1 VARPFDD
8 LFRDIRHA
16 VRSLRRS
23 PGFSLTAIV
32 TLGLGLGANAAIFS
46 VLDAALLRPL
56 PYPESDRIVTLHILG
71 RESEAGEPDLF
82 PWSYPK
88 FERFRT
94 ASSSFSEVAGY
105 GTTNL
110 NLSSPDGPERLEAEL
125 VSAGYFSVLGLQAVR
140 GRLLLPGEDARS
152 GEPAVVVLS
161 HGLWQRRFG
170 ADSALV
176 GSDLRLNGRS
186 LTVIGIAPA
195 GFRGLSGNADVFVP
209 ISLAPVFEYPSILT
223 QAANHWFLAIGKL
236 RPGRTLAAAELDAA
250 AAGVIVDRE
259 HRFPE
264 QQGSWSAMAR
274 PLDAARVDPGFRRS
288 VLLLWGAVGLVLL
301 IACVNLT
308 SLLLVRTVARRREI
322 AVRLALGARRGR
334 LVRQVLT
341 ESLMLS
347 LAGFGLAL
355 LLAQAGVGLLLRLGP
370 GRAIEGPGVSF
381 LFDPSSVHL
390 SGRVALVCFG
400 LSLLAALLVGLIPAL
415 QASRPGLTTDLKA
428 GGGAGT
434 GTHRRR
440 PAAQQILVVAEV
452 ALALVLLAGAGL
464 LTKSFARLHAL
475 DPGFEPKRVL
485 TLRYSGAAGDF
496 AVRDGPAFREAVV
509 TRLAALPG
517 VHSASVGWCAPLTS
531 RCSTSVIN
539 RVDGQEFKIGSGSVA
554 VGLHPATPDHF
565 RALGIPVLRGRV
577 FTAADRVGA
586 PRVVII
592 NETAAARQWP
602 GQDPVGRRL
611 AAAAGFFSG
620 GDSSATVIG
629 VVKDVRYGAMD
640 SEAMP
645 DLYFPGYQI
654 RFGGFGT
661 IFVRTSG
668 EPTAVRAAV
677 EREVRALDPALP
689 LYNVMTMEER
699 AGAALSRQ
707 RFSTT
712 LLAVFALL
720 ALVLA
725 AIGLYGTMAFS
736 VAQRTREIGLRMALG
751 ADAPIVLRKVLGQ
764 GLALAGVGIG
774 LGLAGAVALQRVI
787 AGMLYEVEPTDPLT
801 LAGVSA
807 LMAVA
812 ALLAALLP
820 ARRATRVDPMEAL
833 KAE

>member
-1 VARPFDD
+1 V
-8 LFRDIRHA
+8 
-16 VRSLRRS
+16 
-23 PGFSLTAIV
+23 
-32 TLGLGLGANAAIFS
+32 
-46 VLDAALLRPL
+46 
-56 PYPESDRIVTLHILG
+56 ILG
-71 RESEAGEPDLF
+71 
-82 PWSYPK
+82 
-88 FERFRT
+88 
-94 ASSSFSEVAGY
+94 
-105 GTTNL
+105 
-110 NLSSPDGPERLEAEL
+110 
-125 VSAGYFSVLGLQAVR
+125 
-140 GRLLLPGEDARS
+140 
-152 GEPAVVVLS
+152 

-170 ADSALV
+170 ADPALV
-176 GSDLRLNGRS
+176 GNDVRLNGRA
-186 LTVIGIAPA
+186 LTVIGVAPA

-209 ISLAPVFEYPSILT
+209 ISLAPLFEYSGIL
-223 QAANHWFLAIGKL
+223 AESGNHWFLAVGRL
-236 RPGRTLAAAELDAA
+236 RPGRSLAAADADAA
-250 AAGVIVDRE
+250 AAGAVVDRE
-259 HRFPE
+259 YRFPE
-264 QQGSWSAMAR
+264 QQGTWGATAR

-341 ESLMLS
+341 EALMLS
-347 LAGFGLAL
+347 IAGFGLAL

-370 GRAIEGPGVSF
+370 GRAIETTGLSF
-381 LFDPSSVHL
+381 LFDPASVRL
-390 SGRVALVCFG
+390 SGRVVLVCFG

-428 GGGAGT
+428 GGGTGT
-434 GTHRRR
+434 GTHRHR
-440 PAAQQILVVAEV
+440 PAAQQVLVVAEV

-475 DPGFEPKRVL
+475 DPGFRPEQVL
-485 TLRYSGAAGDF
+485 TLRYSAATGDF
-496 AVRDGPAFREAVV
+496 AVRDVPGFREAVV

-517 VHSASVGWCAPLTS
+517 VQSASVGWCAPLTS

-539 RVDGQEFKIGSGSVA
+539 RVDGQVFKLGSGAVA

-565 RALGIPVLRGRV
+565 RTLGIPVVRGRV
-577 FTAADRVGA
+577 FTAADRAGA
-586 PRVVII
+586 PLVVVI
-592 NETAAARQWP
+592 NQTAAARLWP

-611 AAAAGFFSG
+611 AAASGFFNG
-620 GDSSATVIG
+620 GDSSAVVIG

-645 DLYFPGYQI
+645 DLYFPAYQT
-654 RFGGFGT
+654 RFGAFGT
-661 IFVRTSG
+661 IFVRTTG
-668 EPTAVRAAV
+668 DPTAIRAAV
-677 EREVRALDPALP
+677 EREIRALDPALP

-725 AIGLYGTMAFS
+725 AVGLYGTMAFS

-751 ADAPIVLRKVLGQ
+751 ADAPIVLRRVLGQ
-764 GLALAGVGIG
+764 GLLLAGAGIG
-774 LGLAGAVALQRVI
+774 LGLAGAVALQRVM

-801 LAGVSA
+801 LAGVSL
-807 LMAVA
+807 LMAMA